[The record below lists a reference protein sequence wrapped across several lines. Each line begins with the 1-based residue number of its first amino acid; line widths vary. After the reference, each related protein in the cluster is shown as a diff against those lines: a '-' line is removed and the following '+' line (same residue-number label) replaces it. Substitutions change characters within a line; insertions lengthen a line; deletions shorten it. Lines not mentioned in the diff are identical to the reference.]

1 MAAPSPFEELID
13 EFSELD
19 GRDLE
24 HIAVVAVTMAIA
36 AGIAAWLRRRDPA
49 AREPG
54 AVGAWRYAL
63 FYGVSFPL
71 LTCLFLAAFRLTAHG
86 AASGV
91 LPRLAVPV
99 FASLAAV
106 RAVAR
111 VLRRLFPQAPSARA
125 VINAISVLVWMA
137 VVTHI
142 AGVLPA
148 IEAELEAL
156 TLPIGKAQ
164 VSLLTLVQGVVLV
177 AIALLAAL
185 WLSALLESRL
195 MATTIHMSVRLVL
208 TRLLRATLFVLA
220 LLIALSAVGIDLTVL
235 SVFGGALG
243 VGLGLGL
250 QKIAANYVSGFAM
263 LLERSFRVGDV
274 VKIDGFEGEITNIH
288 TRYTVVRA
296 PNGRE
301 SVVPNEMFV
310 INRVENLTL
319 ETPRVAFSTKV
330 QVGYESDIELARS
343 LMIDAA
349 LAQPRVLRDP
359 RPSVQLTE
367 FAADGIELTLAFWL
381 ADPANGIGNVRS
393 EINLALWRAFKANG
407 IDVPYPQRVVRIVPT
422 AGTSPTPPP
431 AQPIGREP

>member
-1 MAAPSPFEELID
+1 
-13 EFSELD
+13 
-19 GRDLE
+19 
-24 HIAVVAVTMAIA
+24 
-36 AGIAAWLRRRDPA
+36 
-49 AREPG
+49 
-54 AVGAWRYAL
+54 
-63 FYGVSFPL
+63 
-71 LTCLFLAAFRLTAHG
+71 
-86 AASGV
+86 
-91 LPRLAVPV
+91 
-99 FASLAAV
+99 
-106 RAVAR
+106 
-111 VLRRLFPQAPSARA
+111 
-125 VINAISVLVWMA
+125 
-137 VVTHI
+137 
-142 AGVLPA
+142 
-148 IEAELEAL
+148 
-156 TLPIGKAQ
+156 
-164 VSLLTLVQGVVLV
+164 
-177 AIALLAAL
+177 
-185 WLSALLESRL
+185 
-195 MATTIHMSVRLVL
+195 
-208 TRLLRATLFVLA
+208 
-220 LLIALSAVGIDLTVL
+220 VL

-330 QVGYESDIELARS
+330 QVSYESDIELARS